1 MFSVLRST
9 RLVARPLVQR
19 APRAVASLHASAR
32 VRAAADPFN
41 DPQII
46 EMRAKIQNHEG
57 TKAAI
62 QKLGELMQ
70 AKGVD
75 ISKPPSAMQMMKLGM
90 DPEIREAGQNMQEAG
105 VNLTPEVFSKI
116 REQEEGNDND
126 KK

>member
-9 RLVARPLVQR
+9 RLAARPLVQR

-32 VRAAADPFN
+32 ARAMEDPFN

-62 QKLGELMQ
+62 MKLGELMQ
-70 AKGVD
+70 AKGE
-75 ISKPPSAMQMMKLGM
+75 SSAGDRRPGM
-90 DPEIREAGQNMQEAG
+90 RGGAGTQQCAAG
-105 VNLTPEVFSKI
+105 RSFRRP
-116 REQEEGNDND
+116 
-126 KK
+126 

>member
-9 RLVARPLVQR
+9 RLVTRPLVQR

-32 VRAAADPFN
+32 ARAAADPFN

-70 AKGVD
+70 AKGE
-75 ISKPPSAMQMMKLGM
+75 SLGQVEGRNRM
-90 DPEIREAGQNMQEAG
+90 ETSEWAGPHRCT
-105 VNLTPEVFSKI
+105 VLPFS
-116 REQEEGNDND
+116 
-126 KK
+126 